1 MKHCLLLTATI
12 SLNSFALDFETEWS
26 KFAKDFAK
34 LRTSNSVAVASAPVI
49 QTPATVPAPKL
60 LDTNTESNTIQLVDP
75 KSPARLGRN
84 LQNLAMR
91 EKMEKLYNNP
101 NTVVYSLTLE

>member
-1 MKHCLLLTATI
+1 MRYCLVLSATI
-12 SLNSFALDFETEWS
+12 SLNCFALDFETEWA

-34 LRTSNSVAVASAPVI
+34 LRPSNPVAVASVPV
-49 QTPATVPAPKL
+49 TSLPVPKL
-60 LDTNTESNTIQLVDP
+60 LETNTESNTIQLVDP

-101 NTVVYSLTLE
+101 NAVVYSLTLE